1 MITAED
7 LFARYYNRATHEKIL
22 DVSAQEAQE
31 IEEFFVVNPSMAW
44 DEEKEEWV
52 EMPRVYDAATGLP
65 LLFGRPVRIL
75 EEGLT
80 QLGEVPPELEEPV
93 DASGD
98 RLDPEEGE
106 DEAQ

>member
-7 LFARYYNRATHEKIL
+7 LFARYYNRATREKIL

-31 IEEFFVVNPSMAW
+31 IEEYFVVNPSKMF

-52 EMPRVYDAATGLP
+52 VMPRFLDKPTGLP

-75 EEGLT
+75 AEGLT
-80 QLGEVPPELEEPV
+80 QLDEVAPELEEPV
-93 DASGD
+93 HEAAD
-98 RLDPEEGE
+98 RLHPEQGE